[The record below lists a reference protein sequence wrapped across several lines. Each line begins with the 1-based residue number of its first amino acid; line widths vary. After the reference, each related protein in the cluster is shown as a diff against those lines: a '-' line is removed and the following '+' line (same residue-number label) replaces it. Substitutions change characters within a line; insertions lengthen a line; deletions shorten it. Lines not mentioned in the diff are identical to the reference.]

1 MKNINLIGGGFQHA
15 YSSVWWKY
23 PKDIFWLKD
32 NSSDISIYIDS
43 SIKNGINDGINVKK
57 YAWLHE
63 SRHFHNMTDWII
75 YNKEEIERVYEMLF
89 THDEYISTLSDKFI
103 FIPGNG
109 FWIETP
115 KIYEKSKIL
124 SMVTSNKNET
134 NGHKMRHDFINKYRN
149 NMDLYGRGFKEI
161 NLKEEGLNDYM
172 FSIVIENDNYDTY
185 FSEKILDCFATGTIP
200 IYWGTRKITNYFDEN
215 GIIFIEN
222 LKIEDLNKELYMS
235 KIESIK
241 YNFEK
246 VLDYEITEDFI
257 YKKYIKQV

>member
-1 MKNINLIGGGFQHA
+1 MK
-15 YSSVWWKY
+15 
-23 PKDIFWLKD
+23 
-32 NSSDISIYIDS
+32 
-43 SIKNGINDGINVKK
+43 
-57 YAWLHE
+57 
-63 SRHFHNMTDWII
+63 T
-75 YNKEEIERVYEMLF
+75 
-89 THDEYISTLSDKFI
+89 
-103 FIPGNG
+103 
-109 FWIETP
+109 
-115 KIYEKSKIL
+115 
-124 SMVTSNKNET
+124 NKNET